1 MLYFVTETT
10 VYFDSFGFEH
20 VAEEIK
26 TIVGNK
32 HIKDNIFGV
41 QANDSVM
48 WRYFCT
54 GFIDFMLV
62 GKKMIDYTSLF
73 SPHAFKKND
82 DIILSYFKD
91 EWK

>member
-1 MLYFVTETT
+1 MQMQTHIGLLYFVTETT

-48 WRYFCT
+48 
-54 GFIDFMLV
+54 
-62 GKKMIDYTSLF
+62 
-73 SPHAFKKND
+73 
-82 DIILSYFKD
+82 
-91 EWK
+91 